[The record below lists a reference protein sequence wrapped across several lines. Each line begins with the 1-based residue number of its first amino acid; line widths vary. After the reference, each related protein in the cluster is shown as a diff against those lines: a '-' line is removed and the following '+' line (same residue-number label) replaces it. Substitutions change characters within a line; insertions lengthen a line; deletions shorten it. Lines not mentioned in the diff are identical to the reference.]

1 MNEMENTASGQ
12 ENLGITPSAGDDSQ
26 MTLSRSGLA
35 DRIFEQVLNFESTI
49 SDDQEEMIRNRQSVR
64 NRLILARLLMMADDM
79 TENIVDTSYTES
91 LNMSLHPDSTRTLD
105 KSYTQKYDKHD
116 QEQCRICQENFIKD
130 DKIATLQCNHIF
142 HTSCLEE
149 WVKRKATCP
158 FCITP
163 INYENVSK

>member
-35 DRIFEQVLNFESTI
+35 DRIFEQVLNFE
-49 SDDQEEMIRNRQSVR
+49 RSVR